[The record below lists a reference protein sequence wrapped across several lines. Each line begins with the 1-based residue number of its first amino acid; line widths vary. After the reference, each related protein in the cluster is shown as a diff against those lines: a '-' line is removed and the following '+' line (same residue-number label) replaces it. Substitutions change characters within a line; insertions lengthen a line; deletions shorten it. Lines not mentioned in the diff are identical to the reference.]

1 MASEVLLKG
10 TVEHTDRGSNEVFSG
25 VKLVAAGLIPE
36 RKIKARLRLLNLCS
50 SQRLEDEHRSVKE
63 CLSSSI

>member
-25 VKLVAAGLIPE
+25 VKFVAAGLIFPSG
-36 RKIKARLRLLNLCS
+36 KSRLGCAY
-50 SQRLEDEHRSVKE
+50 
-63 CLSSSI
+63 